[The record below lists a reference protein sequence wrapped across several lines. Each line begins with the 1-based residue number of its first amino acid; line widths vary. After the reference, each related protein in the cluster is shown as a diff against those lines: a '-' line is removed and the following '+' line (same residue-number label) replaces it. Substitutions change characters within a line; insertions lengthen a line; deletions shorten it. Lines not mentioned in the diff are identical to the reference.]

1 MSTHTTSYDID
12 LVYLWVDGSD
22 PVWMAKRDAC
32 IGKPKEGSGANCK
45 GRFADNDELK
55 YSLRSVERYAP
66 WIHRIYIVT
75 DRQTPRWLDTS
86 NPKIRIVDHTE
97 ILPLEARPCFNSGV
111 LEHHLPNIPG
121 LAEHFLFAN
130 DDMCLNGP
138 VTPATF
144 YGEDGLPIIRFNFR
158 PFRRLGLWIE
168 KHILGKT
175 SREYRYRMRVQNAA
189 RLVKEKYGIYYGGKT
204 HHNIDAYLKSGY
216 RHAYEVF
223 KEQIDATR
231 TNHVR
236 QVNDIQRNLYSYVAL
251 AERRAHLTYVTRR
264 TSFRLHIHKA
274 KLYDTFKKYN
284 PTFLCMNDSEQ
295 ATDADRRRSAA
306 FLAHLFPEKSHFE
319 K

>member
-1 MSTHTTSYDID
+1 MSTQSYDID

-22 PVWMAKRDAC
+22 PAWMVKHDAC
-32 IGKPKEGSGANCK
+32 VGKPKEGSGANCK
-45 GRFADNDELK
+45 GRFANNDELK

-75 DRQTPRWLDTS
+75 DHQTPRWLNTS

-97 ILPLEARPCFNSGV
+97 ILPPEARPCFNSGV
-111 LEHHLPNIPG
+111 LEHHLMNIPD
-121 LAEHFLFAN
+121 LAEHFLYAN

-138 VTPATF
+138 VTPSTF

-168 KHILGKT
+168 EHILGKK
-175 SREYRYRMRVQNAA
+175 SGEYRYRMRVQNAA

-204 HHNIDAYLKSGY
+204 HHNIDAYLKSDY

-223 KEQIDATR
+223 KEQIDSTR

-236 QVNDIQRNLYSYVAL
+236 GVNDIQRNLYSYVAL

-264 TSFRLHIHKA
+264 TSFRLHINKA

-284 PTFLCMNDSEQ
+284 PTFLCMNDSEA
-295 ATDADRRRSAA
+295 ATDADRRRSAE
-306 FLAHLFPEKSHFE
+306 FLAHLFPEKSQFE

>member
-1 MSTHTTSYDID
+1 MTSYDID
-12 LVYLWVDGSD
+12 LVYFWVDGSD
-22 PVWMAKRDAC
+22 PVWMAKHDAC
-32 IGKPKEGSGANCK
+32 VGKTKEDSRANCK
-45 GRFADNDELK
+45 ARYADNDELK
-55 YSLRSVERYAP
+55 YSLRSIERYAP

-75 DRQTPRWLDTS
+75 DNQTPRWLDTS
-86 NPKIRIVDHTE
+86 NPKIQIVDHTE
-97 ILPLEARPCFNSGV
+97 VLPPEALPCFNSSV
-111 LEHHLPNIPG
+111 FEHYLPNIPG
-121 LAEHFLFAN
+121 LAEHFLYAN
-130 DDMCLNGP
+130 DDTYLNGP

-158 PFRRLGLWIE
+158 PFRRLGLWFK
-168 KHILGKT
+168 KHVLGKA
-175 SREYRYRMRVQNAA
+175 SSEYSFRVQVHNAA
-189 RLVKEKYGIYYGGKT
+189 QLVKEKYGIYYNGKT
-204 HHNIDAYLKSGY
+204 HHNIDAYLKSDY

-274 KLYDTFKKYN
+274 KLYDKFRKCN
-284 PTFLCMNDSEQ
+284 PTFFCMNDSEA
-295 ATDADRRRSAA
+295 ATDADRRRSAE
-306 FLAHLFPEKSHFE
+306 FLSHLFPEKSQFE